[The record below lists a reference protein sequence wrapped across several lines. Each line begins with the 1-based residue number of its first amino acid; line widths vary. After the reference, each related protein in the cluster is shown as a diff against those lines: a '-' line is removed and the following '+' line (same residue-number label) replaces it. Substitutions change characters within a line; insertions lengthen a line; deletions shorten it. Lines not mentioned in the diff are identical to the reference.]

1 MAHMGA
7 SSGEQ
12 ESRMRT
18 ALCIY
23 SGKTRVYDVVGKT
36 WSEEKQA
43 DLNQKFMNRDCEC
56 QYCTRNRKDRQ
67 RLVEA
72 LQRDHDS
79 AGLKAIGL

>member
-12 ESRMRT
+12 ESRMRK

-23 SGKTRVYDVVGKT
+23 SGKTQTYDVIGKT
-36 WSEEKQA
+36 WSEDRQA
-43 DLNQKFMNRDCEC
+43 KLNQKFMNKDCDC

-67 RLVEA
+67 RLAEA
-72 LQRDHDS
+72 LRRDHDT
-79 AGLKAIGL
+79 AGLRLLGL